1 MTRRVPWSIAALLLV
16 LTTVTTVTTAT
27 SAFAQPPQQPADP
40 KAKPAG
46 VIRGRVTAA
55 DTGRPLRRAQ
65 ITVSAADRGE
75 RRTTSTNS
83 RGEYEVTELPAARYS
98 VSVSRSGYLA
108 LSYGTRLPGEPGRPV
123 DLGDGDTA
131 GGIDFALPR
140 SGVISGRVVDET
152 GDPVP
157 GVTVWVMRYEYFRR
171 RRMLV
176 PAGSSAR
183 TDDTGQY
190 RATGVMPGE
199 YLVVAMLRET
209 WTVGGKEPK
218 VYGYAPSYAPS
229 TASAGEARR
238 IRLAASKEAAN
249 VDVTLVA
256 APAVSISG
264 VARRSDGAPLANTSV
279 SLGQSIIGPQS
290 QSFMGVSDGPVGAD
304 GAWRIRNV
312 PPGEYDLSASAQG
325 PLGRE
330 TVNMK
335 ITVQGSDLEGITLTT
350 EAPVTVSGEIAMESG
365 AQVPDPPTGR
375 LRVSVETIGD
385 QPQTLVPLS
394 DDNGLVK
401 TDGRFSFRS
410 GSGPAVVRV
419 QSLPRGMSI
428 KSVEVDGREIAD
440 GILELKGGQ
449 ALDSV
454 RIVIT
459 DRFPVVTGA
468 VTDDHGAAAD
478 GAVLLFPADE
488 SRWVGVSDNTRL
500 TRTSAQGAFRLTGVR
515 PAEYFAIAVP
525 SIQSW
530 QTADPEF
537 LGSLKD
543 RATRITV
550 HEGEAAQI
558 SLKLPR

>member
-1 MTRRVPWSIAALLLV
+1 MNRRRHLSITALLLL
-16 LTTVTTVTTAT
+16 LTLAT
-27 SAFAQPPQQPADP
+27 SAFAQPAQKPADP
-40 KAKPAG
+40 TAKPTG

-65 ITVSAADRGE
+65 ITLSAPDRGE
-75 RRTTSTNS
+75 RRTTATNS
-83 RGEYEVTELPAARYS
+83 RGEYEVGELPGARYS
-98 VSVSRSGYLA
+98 VSVNRSGYLP
-108 LSYGTRLPGEPGRPV
+108 LSYGTRYPGEPGRPV
-123 DLGDGDTA
+123 DLGDGETA
-131 GGIDFALPR
+131 AGIDFALPR

-152 GDPVP
+152 GDSVA

-171 RRMLV
+171 RRTLV

-190 RATGVMPGE
+190 RATGVMPGD

-218 VYGYAPSYAPS
+218 VFGYAPTFAPS
-229 TASAGEARR
+229 TPSAGEARR
-238 IRLAASKEAAN
+238 VRLAAGKEAPN

-264 VARRSDGAPLANTSV
+264 VARRSDGTPLANTSV
-279 SLGQSIIGPQS
+279 GLGQSVIGPLS
-290 QSFMGVSDGPVGAD
+290 QSFSGVADGPVGAD

-330 TVNMK
+330 TAAMK
-335 ITVQGSDLEGITLTT
+335 IVVQGSDIEGITITT
-350 EAPVTVSGEIAMESG
+350 DAPVTVNGEVAMESG
-365 AQVPDPPTGR
+365 ALVPDPPGGR
-375 LRVSVETIGD
+375 LRVAVETIGD
-385 QPQTLVPLS
+385 QPQTFIAVS

-401 TDGRFSFRS
+401 TDGRFTFKSV
-410 GSGPAVVRV
+410 SGPAIVRV
-419 QSLPRGMSI
+419 TTLPRGLSI
-428 KSVEVDGREIAD
+428 KSVEVDGHDVVD
-440 GILELKGGQ
+440 GVLDLKGGQ
-449 ALDSV
+449 TLDGV
-454 RIVIT
+454 RIVVT
-459 DRFPVVTGA
+459 DRFPTVNGL
-468 VTDDHGAAAD
+468 VTDDHAAAAE

-488 SRWVGVSDNTRL
+488 SRWVGITDNTRV
-500 TRTSAQGAFRLTGVR
+500 TRTTAQGAFRLYAVR
-515 PAEYFAIAVP
+515 PGEYFAVALT
-525 SIQSW
+525 SLQSW

-543 RATRITV
+543 RATRITI
-550 HEGEAAQI
+550 HEGESAQL

>member
-1 MTRRVPWSIAALLLV
+1 MNRRAHLSIAALLL
-16 LTTVTTVTTAT
+16 TVAA
-27 SAFAQPPQQPADP
+27 SALAQPPQKPTDA
-40 KAKPAG
+40 KAKPTG

-65 ITVSAADRGE
+65 VFLSAPDAGE
-75 RRTTSTNS
+75 RRTASTNS
-83 RGEYEVTELPAARYS
+83 RGEYEVTELAAARYS
-98 VSVSRSGYLA
+98 VTVTRSGYLP
-108 LSYGTRLPGEPGRPV
+108 LSYGARLPGEPGRPV
-123 DLGDGDTA
+123 DLRDGDTA
-131 GGIDFALPR
+131 AGIDFALPR

-171 RRMLV
+171 RRTLV

-209 WTVGGKEPK
+209 WTVGGKEPR
-218 VYGYAPSYAPS
+218 VYGYAPTYAPS

-238 IRLAASKEAAN
+238 VRLAAGKEAPN

-279 SLGQSIIGPQS
+279 SLGQNVIGPLS
-290 QSFMGVSDGPVGAD
+290 QSFAGVSDGPVGAD
-304 GAWRIRNV
+304 GGWRIKNV

-330 TVNMK
+330 SANMK
-335 ITVQGSDLEGITLTT
+335 ITVQGTDIEGITITT
-350 EAPVTVSGEIAMESG
+350 EAPVTVNGEIAMESG
-365 AQVPDPPTGR
+365 ALVPDPPGGR
-375 LRVSVETIGD
+375 LRVAVETIGD
-385 QPQTLVPLS
+385 QPQTVIPVS

-401 TDGRFSFRS
+401 TDGRFTFKST
-410 GSGPAVVRV
+410 SGPAVVRV
-419 QSLPRGMSI
+419 TTLPRGMSI
-428 KSVEVDGREIAD
+428 KSVEVDGREMPD
-440 GILELKGGQ
+440 GVLELKGGRT
-449 ALDSV
+449 LDGV

-459 DRFPVVTGA
+459 DRFPAVTGL
-468 VTDDHGAAAD
+468 VTDDRAAAAE

-488 SRWVGVSDNTRL
+488 SRWVGIADNTRL
-500 TRTSAQGAFRLTGVR
+500 TRTTAQGAFRLDGVR
-515 PAEYFAIAVP
+515 PGEYFAVALG
-525 SIQSW
+525 SIQSS

-537 LGSLKD
+537 LASLKD
-543 RATRITV
+543 RATRITI
-550 HEGEAAQI
+550 HEGETSQI
-558 SLKLPR
+558 SLQLRR

>member
-1 MTRRVPWSIAALLLV
+1 MNRRGLLFITALMLTVAAP
-16 LTTVTTVTTAT
+16 
-27 SAFAQPPQQPADP
+27 AFAQPAQNPPDP

-65 ITVSAADRGE
+65 ITVSAPDRGE
-75 RRTTSTNS
+75 RRTAATNS

-98 VSVSRSGYLA
+98 VFVTRSGYLS
-108 LSYGTRLPGEPGRPV
+108 LSYGTRYPGEPGRPV
-123 DLGDGDTA
+123 DLGDGETA
-131 GGIDFALPR
+131 GGVDFALPR

-152 GDPVP
+152 GDPVA

-199 YLVVAMLRET
+199 YLVAAMLRET

-218 VYGYAPSYAPS
+218 VFGYAWTFAPS
-229 TASAGEARR
+229 TASASEARR
-238 IRLAASKEAAN
+238 VRLTPGKEAPN

-256 APAVSISG
+256 APAVTISG
-264 VARRSDGAPLANTSV
+264 VARRSDGAPLANASV
-279 SLGQSIIGPQS
+279 SLSQVIIGPLS
-290 QSFMGVSDGPVGAD
+290 QSFAGVSDAPIGAD
-304 GAWRIRNV
+304 GAWLIRNV
-312 PPGEYDLSASAQG
+312 PPGEYELSASAQG

-335 ITVQGSDLEGITLTT
+335 IAVQGTDIDAVTLTT
-350 EAPVTVSGEIAMESG
+350 EAPVTVNGEIAMESG
-365 AQVPDPPTGR
+365 ALVPDPPSGR

-385 QPQTLVPLS
+385 QPQTLIALS

-401 TDGRFSFRS
+401 SDGRFTFKSV
-410 GSGPAVVRV
+410 SGPAVVRV
-419 QSLPRGMSI
+419 TTLPRVMSI
-428 KSVEVDGREIAD
+428 KSVEVDGREIVD
-440 GILELKGGQ
+440 GVLELKGGHTV
-449 ALDSV
+449 DGV
-454 RIVIT
+454 RIVVT
-459 DRFPVVTGA
+459 DRFPAVTGL
-468 VTDDHGAAAD
+468 VTDDHAAAAQA
-478 GAVLLFPADE
+478 AVLLFPADE
-488 SRWVGVSDNTRL
+488 SRWLGITDNTRL
-500 TRTSAQGAFRLTGVR
+500 TRTTAQGAFRLDAVR
-515 PAEYFAIAVP
+515 PGEYFAVALP
-525 SIQSW
+525 SLQSS

-543 RATRITV
+543 GATRITI
-550 HEGEAAQI
+550 HEGETAQL
-558 SLKLPR
+558 SLKVTASREP

>member
-1 MTRRVPWSIAALLLV
+1 MNRRRDLLLAMLLIV
-16 LTTVTTVTTAT
+16 LA
-27 SAFAQPPQQPADP
+27 APALAQPPQNPADP
-40 KAKPAG
+40 KAKPSG

-65 ITVSAADRGE
+65 ITVSAPDRGE
-75 RRTTSTNS
+75 RRTTATNS
-83 RGEYEVTELPAARYS
+83 RGEYQVLDLPAARYS
-98 VSVSRSGYLA
+98 VSVNRSGYLP
-108 LSYGTRLPGEPGRPV
+108 LSFGTRLPGEPGRPV
-123 DLGDGDTA
+123 DVGEGDTV

-152 GDPVP
+152 GDPVA

-171 RRMLV
+171 RRTLV
-176 PAGSSAR
+176 PAGSIAR

-199 YLVVAMLRET
+199 YFVVAMLRET

-218 VYGYAPSYAPS
+218 VFGYATTYAPS
-229 TASAGEARR
+229 TATASEAQRV
-238 IRLAASKEAAN
+238 RLAPSKEAAN
-249 VDVTLVA
+249 VDITLVA

-264 VARRSDGAPLANTSV
+264 VARRADGTPLANTSV
-279 SLGQSIIGPQS
+279 SLGQNIIGPSS
-290 QSFMGVSDGPVGAD
+290 QSFAGVGDGPVGAD
-304 GAWRIRNV
+304 GGWRIKNV
-312 PPGEYDLSASAQG
+312 PPGEYELSASAQG
-325 PLGRE
+325 PNGRE
-330 TVNMK
+330 TASMRLV
-335 ITVQGSDLEGITLTT
+335 VQGADIEGLVITT
-350 EAPVTVSGEIAMESG
+350 EPPVAVSGEIAMESG
-365 AQVPDPPTGR
+365 ALVPESPGGR
-375 LRVSVETIGD
+375 LRVSVETIGS
-385 QPQTLVPLS
+385 QPATVIPLS
-394 DDNGLVK
+394 DDNGTVK
-401 TDGRFSFRS
+401 SDGRFSFKTV
-410 GSGPAVVRV
+410 SGPAIVRV
-419 QSLPRGMSI
+419 SSLPRGMNI
-428 KSVEVDGREIAD
+428 KSVEVDGREAAD
-440 GILELKGGQ
+440 GVLELKSGQ

-459 DRFPVVTGA
+459 DRFPTVTGA
-468 VTDDHGAAAD
+468 VTDDHGAATD

-488 SRWVGVSDNTRL
+488 SRWVGVTDNTRL

-515 PAEYFAIAVP
+515 PGEYFAIAVP